1 MADAYNNNVVF
12 YPGVDGVVQMDAP
25 DSIWNDPELMQ
36 LIRNHKQ
43 AIQGQLLSGFDCVRD
58 GLSISEARLLR
69 SAANKKGHVTNFAA
83 YIKGVMPM
91 NELPDLTDKELAA
104 LMPDVTD
111 EELAAMPLDT
121 DFESIDLDTD
131 VEGLL

>member
-1 MADAYNNNVVF
+1 
-12 YPGVDGVVQMDAP
+12 
-25 DSIWNDPELMQ
+25 
-36 LIRNHKQ
+36 
-43 AIQGQLLSGFDCVRD
+43 
-58 GLSISEARLLR
+58 
-69 SAANKKGHVTNFAA
+69 
-83 YIKGVMPM
+83 M